1 MFKKITPSA
10 ANSEMRE
17 KHIKLPM
24 PGLGKKKAAHA
35 LTDKPPAASA
45 PAAAKPA
52 AAASPAK
59 PSAPSKKAKGG
70 GGLLGKL
77 LPLVLLVA
85 LAGGAY
91 FAYTR
96 FFAGRG
102 ETPAAPAAEN
112 AAAIPN
118 EQPDSAKS
126 LRVQPT
132 AKPAAA
138 RPPVMNCAG
147 APKFLNK
154 VGLAGDVTFATNE
167 NGIRGVILFG
177 APTGNS
183 DAATRYQ
190 HQSWSSGGFLD
201 AFVLDKNGN
210 AYFAPSPRTGLG
222 IATPK
227 NQDQIYKMNTRDG
240 VLAPYVTLPSAAPA
254 SPENV
259 YGVLGLTFDC
269 ESNTLFA
276 ASVNGSNATTQAG
289 RIYQLDLGTGQIIGQ
304 RDNLDAYGMAIR
316 ATANGK
322 QLVFGSPRD
331 GQIRALDLDA
341 AGIFQGDPRTI
352 ATLNDPQ
359 RARKISF
366 ANENEMIVSGAEFDF
381 TKASVSQETQVRFT
395 YDAANNAWSVGQ

>member
-1 MFKKITPSA
+1 MFKKTSPSA

-17 KHIKLPM
+17 KHIKLPL
-24 PGLGKKKAAHA
+24 PSFGKKKASAA
-35 LTDKPPAASA
+35 PPPASKPAASST

-52 AAASPAK
+52 ATASPAK
-59 PSAPSKKAKGG
+59 PSAPAKKGKGG
-70 GGLLGKL
+70 ASPLKL
-77 LPLVLLVA
+77 LIPVLLL
-85 LAGGAY
+85 LAVVGGGY
-91 FAYTR
+91 FAYTK
-96 FFAGRG
+96 FFAGGG
-102 ETPAAPAAEN
+102 ETPAAAPAAAEN
-112 AAAIPN
+112 AAPLSN
-118 EQPDSAKS
+118 EQPDSAKA
-126 LRVQPT
+126 LRVQPA
-132 AKPAAA
+132 AKA
-138 RPPVMNCAG
+138 PVLHCAG
-147 APKFLNK
+147 KPKFLAK
-154 VGLAGDVTFATNE
+154 VGLAGDATFSTNE

-183 DAATRYQ
+183 DAVSRYQ

-201 AFVLDKNGN
+201 AFVLDKDGN

-222 IATPK
+222 IQTPK
-227 NQDQIYKMNTRDG
+227 NQDQIYKLNSRDG
-240 VLAPYVTLPSAAPA
+240 ALASYVTLPSTAPP

-259 YGVLGLTFDC
+259 YGVLGLALDC

-276 ASVNGSNATTQAG
+276 ASVNGSTAATQAG
-289 RIYQLDLGTGQIIGQ
+289 RIYQIDLGTGQIIGQ

-331 GQIRALDLDA
+331 GQIRALDLNE

-381 TKASVSQETQVRFT
+381 AKATIPPETETRFT
-395 YDAANNAWSVGQ
+395 YDAGNNTWSVAQ